1 MAENLKGTFVR
12 CLGEGNDLFFV
23 EDHTHGALC
32 LTTMSGVAHGVESIT
47 KIKPASRA
55 DIESLRHWHTE
66 MVKSIGELL
75 KADEPTNQG
84 ETLRWVRWV
93 CGECGET
100 MGEGDW
106 TYSDLAERGSPVC
119 ACDADMQHERQST
132 PKRESNE

>member
-32 LTTMSGVAHGVESIT
+32 LTTMSGAAHGVESIT

-55 DIESLRHWHTE
+55 EIESLRRWHTE

-75 KADEPTNQG
+75 ESAT
-84 ETLRWVRWV
+84 RWV
-93 CGECGET
+93 CNECGET
-100 MGEGDW
+100 LGEGEW

-119 ACDADMQHERQST
+119 ACDADMRYEAKST
-132 PKRESNE
+132 PERESDE